1 MLIGLLGLSMI
12 CDYFYRPKPP
22 VYRADDVVGVWRH
35 TFYINDHQPMVADV
49 TLTFSRNGKFHER
62 AISDLQVNPIDAEG
76 CWKLDPQFGRVSL
89 DGALEYDDGTW
100 SRGDHC
106 FDLKEIGGDAVGG
119 WRDRYHET
127 WMLGGIIGDP
137 DSDEYWLRESWSRKR
152 DPLGAATQPVRPK
165 RGRRAVSKLR
175 NSQCLLCHLPLP
187 APFVLGF
194 PNFLFLGVRGIKGIA

>member
-62 AISDLQVNPIDAEG
+62 AISDLQASSIDAEG
-76 CWKLDPQFGRVSL
+76 SWTLDPQRGEVWL
-89 DGALEYDDGTW
+89 TGALEYDDGTW
-100 SRGDHC
+100 SR
-106 FDLKEIGGDAVGG
+106 
-119 WRDRYHET
+119 RYHET
-127 WMLGGIIGDP
+127 WLQGGIIGDP
-137 DSDEYWLRESWSRKR
+137 DSDTGNGKAGVENEIHSALQ
-152 DPLGAATQPVRPK
+152 LNLLRPK

-175 NSQCLLCHLPLP
+175 NSQYLLCHLPLP